1 MENFDPYLGKTLGS
15 FHVDSKLGSGA
26 MGVVYQATH
35 TPSGKKFALKLLPRE
50 MSLQGQ
56 TAVRFRR
63 EANLLQQ
70 FKHPNIVRFLAFG
83 KHQGDMY
90 VAMEM
95 VTGGTLDALLDKEA
109 PLDWRE
115 AARLAIEICDALQ
128 YAHEREVVHRDL
140 KPSNLLLTP
149 DRHIKLSDFG
159 IAKDLMGTDLT
170 ATGRTLGTAAYM
182 APEQISIAS
191 SISHKTDLYAL
202 GVILHQMLSS
212 KLPFDAT
219 TQPAMLAAHLNN
231 PPPRPSSKNP
241 EIPLV
246 LDDLVYSLLQKAP
259 SERPWDALAVA
270 TQLRDLLD
278 SDAAG
283 KPIKYVV
290 KPGLNPTRA
299 GADDLAR
306 RASKGKNKPKSA
318 RNYGKMAEVAG
329 LVAVLGLIL
338 GGVGYWL
345 WPPSEEYL
353 FARATQMM
361 QSGEYTDWTAAMSRY
376 IGPLER
382 RFPDNPHQSE
392 IRQWKDKILA
402 ERVNRRAEV
411 LDKSTIA
418 TLGRPDNPAEDAYIK
433 ARDAAADDIRAGRL
447 THIAGHWQ
455 KLAETLAPMAEKDD
469 IARGWLLLTQERLR
483 QVREAWEADTRPVL
497 EKHRRWMQ
505 AHRFGSPKDLEETT
519 QEFQDALKNSKV
531 WSATMPDQFPL
542 DPKFEPVEPPA
553 GN

>member
-1 MENFDPYLGKTLGS
+1 MENIDPFLGKTLGS
-15 FHVDSKLGSGA
+15 FLIERKLGSGA

-35 TPSGKKFALKLLPRE
+35 TPSGKKFALKLLPKE

-56 TAVRFRR
+56 AAVRFRR

-95 VTGGTLDALLDKEA
+95 VTGGTLDTLIESEA

-115 AARLAIEICDALQ
+115 AARMGVEICDALQ

-140 KPSNLLLTP
+140 KPSNLLLTS

-202 GVILHQMLSS
+202 GVILHQMLCS
-212 KLPFDAT
+212 KLPFEAT

-231 PPPRPSSKNP
+231 PPPRPSLKNP

-270 TQLRDLLD
+270 TQLRDLLESD
-278 SDAAG
+278 SAG
-283 KPIKYVV
+283 KQIKYVV
-290 KPGLNPTRA
+290 KPGLNPMRA
-299 GADDLAR
+299 GADDLSR
-306 RASKGKNKPKSA
+306 RAGKSKTKSKTPRNTGKLL
-318 RNYGKMAEVAG
+318 EVGG
-329 LVAVLGLIL
+329 LLLGLGLIL

-345 WPPSEEYL
+345 WPPSQDYL
-353 FARATQMM
+353 FSRAASMM
-361 QSGEYTDWTAAMSRY
+361 ESSEYTDWTTAMTRY
-376 IGPLER
+376 IAPLEL
-382 RFPDNPHQSE
+382 RFPETPHKDE
-392 IRQWKDKILA
+392 IRHWKDRILA
-402 ERVNRRAEV
+402 ERISRRAEV

-418 TLGRPDNPAEDAYIK
+418 TLGRPDNPAEAAYIK

-447 THIAGHWQ
+447 THVAGHWH
-455 KLAETLAPMAEKDD
+455 KLAETLSELAEKDET
-469 IARGWLLLTQERLR
+469 ARGWLLLTQEREKR
-483 QVREAWEADTRPVL
+483 VRDAWEADTKPVA
-497 EKHRRWMQ
+497 EKHQRWLQ
-505 AHRFGSPKDLEETT
+505 AQRFGSPNDLEETT
-519 QEFQDALKNSKV
+519 KEFQTALKNSKI
-531 WSATMPDQFPL
+531 WSNTPPDQFPVE
-542 DPKFEPVEPPA
+542 PKFTPILPESSE
-553 GN
+553 